1 MIDMI
6 TRDRLKEMRLTGM
19 VECLDQ
25 LASPDTTALTTVDV
39 VKLITDREWERRRNS
54 KLARLRRAADLAQPH
69 ADVTDLRVLPDR
81 TIDTDLVGRLAVGNY
96 IAKHE
101 DVIVLGPTGSG
112 KSYLACALGNK
123 AAQQYKSVLYLRA
136 VDLFD
141 RLTLAERA
149 GSRSQTL
156 AKLVKVDLL
165 ILDEW
170 FTSPPT
176 VEQVRHLHAQNSSGD
191 HTYEL
196 PARGDCGI
204 RETWAT
210 RLYPSDSLDR
220 LNALSDISAWPPKEQ
235 SVIGF
240 LNCPSPVSSLISG
253 RND

>member
-1 MIDMI
+1 MIDTI

-25 LASPDTTALTTVDV
+25 LAGPDTTGLTTVDI
-39 VKLITDREWERRRNS
+39 VKMITDREWERRRNS
-54 KLARLRRAADLAQPH
+54 KLTRLRRAAELAQPH

-81 TIDTDLVGRLAVGNY
+81 SIDTDLVGRLAVGNY

-112 KSYLACALGNK
+112 KTYLACALGNK

-170 FTSPPT
+170 FTSSPT
-176 VEQVRHLHAQNSSGD
+176 VEQVRHLHALIERRTGVGSTIFCSQVP
-191 HTYEL
+191 
-196 PARGDCGI
+196 PAKWHDQIEEKVVADAIVDRITANAHKMTLTCK
-204 RETWAT
+204 
-210 RLYPSDSLDR
+210 DSLR
-220 LNALSDISAWPPKEQ
+220 RVFK
-235 SVIGF
+235 
-240 LNCPSPVSSLISG
+240 PVE
-253 RND
+253 

>member
-1 MIDMI
+1 MIDTI

-25 LASPDTTALTTVDV
+25 LAGPDTTGLTTVDV
-39 VKLITDREWERRRNS
+39 VKMITDREWERRRNS
-54 KLARLRRAADLAQPH
+54 KLTRLRRAAELAQPH

-81 TIDTDLVGRLAVGNY
+81 SIDTDLVGRLGVGNY
-96 IAKHE
+96 ISKHE

-112 KSYLACALGNK
+112 KTYVACALGNK

-170 FTSPPT
+170 FTSSPT
-176 VEQVRHLHAQNSSGD
+176 VEQVRHLHALIERRTGVGSTIFCSQVP
-191 HTYEL
+191 
-196 PARGDCGI
+196 PAKWHDQIEEKVVADAIVDRITANAHKMTLTCK
-204 RETWAT
+204 
-210 RLYPSDSLDR
+210 DSLR
-220 LNALSDISAWPPKEQ
+220 RVFK
-235 SVIGF
+235 
-240 LNCPSPVSSLISG
+240 PVE
-253 RND
+253 

>member
-1 MIDMI
+1 MIDTI
-6 TRDRLKEMRLTGM
+6 TRDRLTQMRLTGM

-25 LASPDTTALTTVDV
+25 LASPDTTSLTTVDV
-39 VKLITDREWERRRNS
+39 VKMITDREWERRRNS
-54 KLARLRRAADLAQPH
+54 KLTRLRRAAELAQPH
-69 ADVTDLRVLPDR
+69 ADVADLRVLPDR
-81 TIDTDLVGRLAVGNY
+81 TIDTNLVERLGVGNY
-96 IAKHE
+96 IARHE

-112 KSYLACALGNK
+112 TTYLACALGNK

-176 VEQVRHLHAQNSSGD
+176 VEQVRHLHALIERRTGVGSTIFCSQIP
-191 HTYEL
+191 
-196 PARGDCGI
+196 PAKWHDQIEEKVVADAIVDRITANAHKMTLTCK
-204 RETWAT
+204 
-210 RLYPSDSLDR
+210 DSLR
-220 LNALSDISAWPPKEQ
+220 RTFKPIE
-235 SVIGF
+235 
-240 LNCPSPVSSLISG
+240 
-253 RND
+253 

>member
-1 MIDMI
+1 MIDTI

-25 LASPDTTALTTVDV
+25 LAGPDTTALTTVDV
-39 VKLITDREWERRRNS
+39 VKMITDREWEQRRNS
-54 KLARLRRAADLAQPH
+54 KLARLRRAAELAQPH

-81 TIDTDLVGRLAVGNY
+81 SIDTDLVARLAVGNY

-112 KSYLACALGNK
+112 KTYLACALGNK

-149 GSRSQTL
+149 GSRAQTL
-156 AKLVKVDLL
+156 AKFVNVDLL

-170 FTSPPT
+170 FTSPPS
-176 VEQVRHLHAQNSSGD
+176 VEQVRHLHALIERRTGVGSTVFCSQVP
-191 HTYEL
+191 
-196 PARGDCGI
+196 PAKWHDQIEEKVVADAIVDRITANAHKMTLTCK
-204 RETWAT
+204 
-210 RLYPSDSLDR
+210 DSLR
-220 LNALSDISAWPPKEQ
+220 RVFK
-235 SVIGF
+235 
-240 LNCPSPVSSLISG
+240 PVE
-253 RND
+253 

>member
-1 MIDMI
+1 MIDTI

-25 LASPDTTALTTVDV
+25 LAGPDTTGLTTVDV
-39 VKLITDREWERRRNS
+39 VKMITDREWERRRNS
-54 KLARLRRAADLAQPH
+54 KLTRLRRAADLAQPH

-81 TIDTDLVGRLAVGNY
+81 SIDTDLVGRLAVGNY

-112 KSYLACALGNK
+112 KTYLACALGNK

-156 AKLVKVDLL
+156 TKLVKIDLL

-170 FTSPPT
+170 FTNSPT
-176 VEQVRHLHAQNSSGD
+176 VEQVRPPARADRTPHRRRLHDLPLPGPAREMARPDRGESRGRRHRRPHHRQRPQDDPDLQG
-191 HTYEL
+191 L
-196 PARGDCGI
+196 PASGLQTRRI
-204 RETWAT
+204 ARRAT
-210 RLYPSDSLDR
+210 R
-220 LNALSDISAWPPKEQ
+220 
-235 SVIGF
+235 
-240 LNCPSPVSSLISG
+240 
-253 RND
+253 

>member
-1 MIDMI
+1 MIDTI
-6 TRDRLKEMRLTGM
+6 TRDRLKEMRLAGM

-25 LASPDTTALTTVDV
+25 LAGPDTTGLTTVDV
-39 VKLITDREWERRRNS
+39 VKMITDREWERRRNS

-81 TIDTDLVGRLAVGNY
+81 SLDTDLVGRLAVGNY

-112 KSYLACALGNK
+112 KTYVACALGNK

-156 AKLVKVDLL
+156 AKLVNVDLL

-176 VEQVRHLHAQNSSGD
+176 VEQVRHLHALIERRTGVGSTIFCSQIP
-191 HTYEL
+191 
-196 PARGDCGI
+196 PAKWHDQIEEKVVADAIVDRITANAHKMTLTCK
-204 RETWAT
+204 
-210 RLYPSDSLDR
+210 DSLR
-220 LNALSDISAWPPKEQ
+220 RVFK
-235 SVIGF
+235 
-240 LNCPSPVSSLISG
+240 PVE
-253 RND
+253 

>member
-1 MIDMI
+1 MIDTI
-6 TRDRLKEMRLTGM
+6 TRDRLKEMRLAGM

-25 LASPDTTALTTVDV
+25 LAGPDTTGLTTVDV
-39 VKLITDREWERRRNS
+39 VKMITDREWERRRNS
-54 KLARLRRAADLAQPH
+54 KLARLRRAADLGQPH

-81 TIDTDLVGRLAVGNY
+81 SLDTDLVGRLAVGNY

-112 KSYLACALGNK
+112 KTYVACALGNK

-156 AKLVKVDLL
+156 AKLVNVDLL

-176 VEQVRHLHAQNSSGD
+176 VEQVRHLHALIERRTGVGSTIFCSQIP
-191 HTYEL
+191 
-196 PARGDCGI
+196 PAKWHDQIEEKVVADAIVDRITANAHKMTLTCK
-204 RETWAT
+204 
-210 RLYPSDSLDR
+210 DSLR
-220 LNALSDISAWPPKEQ
+220 RVFK
-235 SVIGF
+235 
-240 LNCPSPVSSLISG
+240 PVE
-253 RND
+253 

>member
-1 MIDMI
+1 MIDTI

-25 LASPDTTALTTVDV
+25 LAGPDTSGLTTVDV
-39 VKLITDREWERRRNS
+39 VKMITDREWERRRNS
-54 KLARLRRAADLAQPH
+54 KLTRLRRAAELAQPH

-81 TIDTDLVGRLAVGNY
+81 SIDTDLVGRLGVGNY

-112 KSYLACALGNK
+112 KTYVACALGNK

-170 FTSPPT
+170 FTSSPT
-176 VEQVRHLHAQNSSGD
+176 VEQVRHLHALIERRTGVGSTIFCSQVP
-191 HTYEL
+191 
-196 PARGDCGI
+196 PAKWHDQIEEKVVADAIVDRITANAHKMTLTCKDDSPQLK
-204 RETWAT
+204 W
-210 RLYPSDSLDR
+210 RL
-220 LNALSDISAWPPKEQ
+220 
-235 SVIGF
+235 
-240 LNCPSPVSSLISG
+240 
-253 RND
+253 

>member
-1 MIDMI
+1 MIDTI

-25 LASPDTTALTTVDV
+25 LASPDTTGLTTVDI
-39 VKLITDREWERRRNS
+39 VKMITDREWERRRNS
-54 KLARLRRAADLAQPH
+54 KLTRLRRAADLAQPH
-69 ADVTDLRVLPDR
+69 ADVTDLRVLPGR
-81 TIDTDLVGRLAVGNY
+81 SVDTDLVGRLAVGNY

-112 KSYLACALGNK
+112 KTYVACALGNK

-149 GSRSQTL
+149 GSRAQTL
-156 AKLVKVDLL
+156 AKLVTVDLL

-176 VEQVRHLHAQNSSGD
+176 VEQVRTCTRSSNAA
-191 HTYEL
+191 
-196 PARGDCGI
+196 PASDPRSSAPRSRPRNG
-204 RETWAT
+204 TT
-210 RLYPSDSLDR
+210 RSRRKWWPTPSST
-220 LNALSDISAWPPKEQ
+220 ASPPT
-235 SVIGF
+235 
-240 LNCPSPVSSLISG
+240 PT
-253 RND
+253 R

>member
-1 MIDMI
+1 MIDTI

-25 LASPDTTALTTVDV
+25 LANPDTTGLTTVDV
-39 VKLITDREWERRRNS
+39 VKMITDREWERRRNS

-69 ADVTDLRVLPDR
+69 ADVTDLRALPDR
-81 TIDTDLVGRLAVGNY
+81 SIDTDLVGRLAVGNY

-101 DVIVLGPTGSG
+101 DLIVLGPTGSG
-112 KSYLACALGNK
+112 KTYVACALGNK

-141 RLTLAERA
+141 RLTIAERA

-156 AKLVKVDLL
+156 AKLVNVELL

-176 VEQVRHLHAQNSSGD
+176 VEQVRHLHALIERRTGVGSTIFCSQIP
-191 HTYEL
+191 
-196 PARGDCGI
+196 PAKWHDQIEEKVVADAIVDRITANAHKMTLTCK
-204 RETWAT
+204 
-210 RLYPSDSLDR
+210 DSLR
-220 LNALSDISAWPPKEQ
+220 RVFKPIE
-235 SVIGF
+235 
-240 LNCPSPVSSLISG
+240 
-253 RND
+253 

>member
-1 MIDMI
+1 MIDTI

-25 LASPDTTALTTVDV
+25 LAGPDTSGLTTVDV
-39 VKLITDREWERRRNS
+39 VKMITDREWERRRNS
-54 KLARLRRAADLAQPH
+54 KLTRLRRAAELAQPH

-81 TIDTDLVGRLAVGNY
+81 SIDTDLVGRLGVGNY

-112 KSYLACALGNK
+112 KTYVACALGNK

-170 FTSPPT
+170 FTSSPT
-176 VEQVRHLHAQNSSGD
+176 VEQVRHLHALIERRTGVGSTIFCSQVP
-191 HTYEL
+191 
-196 PARGDCGI
+196 PAKWHDQIEEKVVADAIVDRITANAHKMTLTCK
-204 RETWAT
+204 
-210 RLYPSDSLDR
+210 DSLR
-220 LNALSDISAWPPKEQ
+220 RVFK
-235 SVIGF
+235 
-240 LNCPSPVSSLISG
+240 PVE
-253 RND
+253 